1 MASPAEVLDKV
12 IRSMRLPPRTS
23 LGCTQPSPR
32 WPCPAMHP
40 AVALLGLLLANDT
53 ALLDC
58 VCSRIND
65 AFELSGLEPLS
76 SGEQV
81 MHRRF
86 CSEGWSF
93 TVAEDCRGLEPPPA
107 WLAAV
112 GRLLPQDWLRG
123 PPPPAGGGGCG
134 GALEGLRRLTVDEPF
149 EFATALSC
157 RIAADCVHACPVH
170 GLEDIEWNVG
180 TLKTD
185 DLRNS
190 IQSQLLHAVRRITRA
205 GHARHTC
212 YMGLKFPVQ
221 RFNKTEYLKQYSDYW
236 RDSVELVS
244 LRVRHLSKLFV
255 PLAFEQMVNH
265 TTDQQLHRWIKDMER
280 VKDMLVMKFMGLVQD
295 VHYVREHI
303 TNYEIEEDKNKRGK
317 YTLRRPLLSDRLLYY
332 EEQFLTF
339 REDFGDLC
347 EGQQPEASQMFG
359 FADTLYSL
367 YRHDWLR
374 PVKFRS
380 YIDVIGEQ
388 HNNNTCQQQ
397 TRLWECVCSGSPS
410 NTQ

>member
-1 MASPAEVLDKV
+1 
-12 IRSMRLPPRTS
+12 
-23 LGCTQPSPR
+23 
-32 WPCPAMHP
+32 MHP

-76 SGEQV
+76 RGEQV

-86 CSEGWSF
+86 CSDGWSF
-93 TVAEDCRGLEPPPA
+93 TVAEDCRGLEPPPV

-112 GRLLPQDWLRG
+112 GRLLPRDWLCG

-149 EFATALSC
+149 ELATALSC

-265 TTDQQLHRWIKDMER
+265 TTDQQLHRWMKDMER
-280 VKDMLVMKFMGLVQD
+280 VKDMLVTKLMGLVQD

-339 REDFGDLC
+339 REDFSDLC
-347 EGQQPEASQMFG
+347 EGQQPEASQMFA

-380 YIDVIGEQ
+380 YIDVIALLAGLAYCDAACPQICAAILSPVKAVCKGGSEVKTFSNPCMLTAWNCEQ
-388 HNNNTCQQQ
+388 NDDCK
-397 TRLWECVCSGSPS
+397 EVPVAVA
-410 NTQ
+410 